1 MNKSSDQDYGTFTFS
16 ITDENNTENTKL
28 NKLVFTTNPKDT
40 FYVKKKGAPV
50 QQPDTKYYMPFNIN
64 IFKQTFL
71 KNSSTTAIND
81 FFIPDLNTF
90 ITNTMKESLT
100 PQTYIKFITTKSLVE
115 QFINEYKVKYPDKKV
130 VQESTARDTIIREIK
145 AQQAEKTIQE
155 ENIDLIKR
163 KYAYKIF
170 IENIYLFLIK
180 VLLTKH
186 GTFIYLD
193 THKEKQAQEAAAA
206 AAAKAAAAV
215 DQEEEP
221 EEYEEEELYNEKK
234 EKPGLHFITYNGE
247 KEQDLKTLKLRLN
260 TFIKEYKK
268 EAQDTPNTLTIDKNI
283 KLELKNNKPSDD
295 ALKKITKE
303 ILYDLFLSN
312 KKNKNE
318 DLIGLSISEN
328 IYHEIVTKEV
338 YENIILHKFFTLPKY
353 NNAELNKKFKEIK
366 AKQVEDAEIKSN
378 EAAKNYENAQAVIK
392 ELETK
397 SEDSKQ
403 KKEFI
408 IELNNAK
415 KKEQQTKAIATE
427 ANKELAAA
435 EGSYGN
441 SMGTDYFIKKIR
453 EGIDKI
459 KNLNSTLKEIIISND
474 TIDEDIIKML
484 RFYFL
489 KKEKETKR
497 KKEIVILITITH
509 DNLKAFDKFKTLIS
523 STPSFED
530 IKKFQ
535 KNLQQQI
542 TNYVNKCQP
551 TEELENK
558 ITEQCETIC
567 TNSNLGMKEK
577 LWCKMCESYIRCV
590 YDQNYTPAAEEQRQ
604 AAAYDAETA
613 KKAAEDAKKAAEAE
627 KKAAEDAKKAA
638 AHLRKITNPEQLPK
652 EVKAIIKLTLPR
664 RLEALRNK
672 TQEELKLFTKAP
684 TIIQGAPVRPSE
696 VNTRDIAR
704 GVTQGVAQEIRVGGR
719 KTISKNKLKQK
730 LNFSIKNGIQRR

>member
-16 ITDENNTENTKL
+16 ITDENNTKNTQL

-40 FYVKKKGAPV
+40 FHIKKRGAPL

-64 IFKQTFL
+64 IFKQTFQ

-81 FFIPDLNTF
+81 FFIPDLNMF

-145 AQQAEKTIQE
+145 EKQANKTIQE
-155 ENIDLIKR
+155 KNIDLIKR

-193 THKEKQAQEAAAA
+193 THTEKQAQEAAAK

-260 TFIKEYKK
+260 TFIKEYNT
-268 EAQDTPNTLTIDKNI
+268 DTPETLTIDGNI
-283 KLELKNNKPSDD
+283 KLELKQNELSKE

-328 IYHEIVTKEV
+328 VYHELVTKEV
-338 YENIILHKFFTLPKY
+338 YENIILHEFYTLPKY
-353 NNAELNKKFKEIK
+353 NMDSLNAKFREIK
-366 AKQVEDAEIKSN
+366 ITKVEEAQKKLEEAEKNLEEAQEKLEDAQK
-378 EAAKNYENAQAVIK
+378 K
-392 ELETK
+392 LETK
-397 SEDSKQ
+397 SEDLKQ
-403 KKEFI
+403 QEAFKIDFNKKKQQVDD
-408 IELNNAK
+408 LAK
-415 KKEQQTKAIATE
+415 KVEILKRDLVATQ
-427 ANKELAAA
+427 K
-435 EGSYGN
+435 SYEN
-441 SMGTDYFIKKIR
+441 SMGTDYFIKKIWK
-453 EGIDKI
+453 GIDEFK
-459 KNLNSTLKEIIISND
+459 KTNSILREIIISDD
-474 TIDEDIIKML
+474 TIEEDIIKML

-497 KKEIVILITITH
+497 KKEIVIFITITPQ
-509 DNLKAFDKFKTLIS
+509 NLKAFDQFKTLLS

-567 TNSNLGMKEK
+567 TKSNLGMKEK

-590 YDQNYTPAAEEQRQ
+590 YDQNYTPAAEVQRQ
-604 AAAYDAETA
+604 AAADEAETAKKAAEAA
-613 KKAAEDAKKAAEAE
+613 KKAAEDAKKT
-627 KKAAEDAKKAA
+627 A

-672 TQEELKLFTKAP
+672 TQEELKQFAQAP
-684 TIIQGAPVRPSE
+684 TIIPGAPVRPSQ
-696 VNTRDIAR
+696 VKPQYIA
-704 GVTQGVAQEIRVGGR
+704 QGVRVGGR

-730 LNFSIKNGIQRR
+730 LNLSIKNGIRRR

>member
-1 MNKSSDQDYGTFTFS
+1 MNKSSNQDYGTFTFS
-16 ITDENNTENTKL
+16 ITDENNTKNTQL

-40 FYVKKKGAPV
+40 FHIKKRGAPL

-64 IFKQTFL
+64 IFKQTFQ

-81 FFIPDLNTF
+81 FFIPDLNMF

-145 AQQAEKTIQE
+145 EKQANKTIQE
-155 ENIDLIKR
+155 KNIDLIKR

-193 THKEKQAQEAAAA
+193 THTEKQAQEAAAK

-260 TFIKEYKK
+260 TFIKEYNT
-268 EAQDTPNTLTIDKNI
+268 DTPETLTIDGNI
-283 KLELKNNKPSDD
+283 KLELKQNELSKE

-328 IYHEIVTKEV
+328 VYHELVTKEV
-338 YENIILHKFFTLPKY
+338 YENIILHEFYTLPKY
-353 NNAELNKKFKEIK
+353 NTDSLNAKFREIK
-366 AKQVEDAEIKSN
+366 ITKVEEAQKNLEEPQKKLEEAQKKLEDAQK
-378 EAAKNYENAQAVIK
+378 K
-392 ELETK
+392 LETK
-397 SEDSKQ
+397 SEDLKQ
-403 KKEFI
+403 QEAFKIDFNKKKQQVDD
-408 IELNNAK
+408 LAK
-415 KKEQQTKAIATE
+415 KVEILKRDLVATQ
-427 ANKELAAA
+427 K
-435 EGSYGN
+435 SYEN
-441 SMGTDYFIKKIR
+441 SMGTDYFIKKFR
-453 EGIDKI
+453 KGIDEFKE
-459 KNLNSTLKEIIISND
+459 KNSILREIIISDD
-474 TIDEDIIKML
+474 TIEEDIIKML

-497 KKEIVILITITH
+497 KKEIVISITITPQ
-509 DNLKAFDKFKTLIS
+509 NLKAFDQFKTLLS

-567 TNSNLGMKEK
+567 TKSNLGMKEK

-590 YDQNYTPAAEEQRQ
+590 YDQNYTPAAEVQRQ
-604 AAAYDAETA
+604 DDAAKAEA
-613 KKAAEDAKKAAEAE
+613 AKKAAEAE

-684 TIIQGAPVRPSE
+684 TIIQGAPVRPSQ
-696 VNTRDIAR
+696 VKPRDIA
-704 GVTQGVAQEIRVGGR
+704 QGVRVGGR

-730 LNFSIKNGIQRR
+730 LNLSIKNGIRRR

>member
-16 ITDENNTENTKL
+16 ITDDNNTKNTQL

-64 IFKQTFL
+64 IFKQTFQ

-81 FFIPDLNTF
+81 FFIPDLNMF

-130 VQESTARDTIIREIK
+130 VQESTQRDKIIENIK
-145 AQQAEKTIQE
+145 AQQEEKTIQE
-155 ENIDLIKR
+155 KNIDLIKR

-193 THKEKQAQEAAAA
+193 THTERQAQEAAAN
-206 AAAKAAAAV
+206 AAAKAAAAA

-247 KEQDLKTLKLRLN
+247 KEQDLKTLKSRLN
-260 TFIKEYKK
+260 TFIKEYNTDKP
-268 EAQDTPNTLTIDKNI
+268 ETLTIDYNI
-283 KLELKNNKPSDD
+283 KLELKQNELSKE

-328 IYHEIVTKEV
+328 VYHELVTKEV
-338 YENIILHKFFTLPKY
+338 YENIILHEFYTLPKY
-353 NNAELNKKFKEIK
+353 NTDRLNAKFREIK
-366 AKQVEDAEIKSN
+366 ITKVE
-378 EAAKNYENAQAVIK
+378 EAQNKLEQPQKKLEEAQNKLEEAQNK
-392 ELETK
+392 LETK
-397 SEDSKQ
+397 SKDLKQ
-403 KKEFI
+403 QVDD
-408 IELNNAK
+408 LAK
-415 KKEQQTKAIATE
+415 KVEILKRDLVATQ
-427 ANKELAAA
+427 K
-435 EGSYGN
+435 SYEN
-441 SMGTDYFIKKIR
+441 SMGTDYFIKKFR
-453 EGIDKI
+453 RGIDEFKE
-459 KNLNSTLKEIIISND
+459 KNSILRDIIISDD
-474 TIDEDIIKML
+474 TIEEDIIKML

-497 KKEIVILITITH
+497 KKEIVISITITPQ
-509 DNLKAFDKFKTLIS
+509 NLKAFDQFKTLLS

-530 IKKFQ
+530 IKNFQ

-567 TNSNLGMKEK
+567 TKSNLGMKEK

-604 AAAYDAETA
+604 DDAAKAEA
-613 KKAAEDAKKAAEAE
+613 AKKAAEAA

-684 TIIQGAPVRPSE
+684 TIIQGAPVRPSQ
-696 VNTRDIAR
+696 VNTRDIA
-704 GVTQGVAQEIRVGGR
+704 QGIAQGIRVGGR

-730 LNFSIKNGIQRR
+730 LNLSIKNGIRRR

>member
-16 ITDENNTENTKL
+16 ITDDNNTKNTQL

-40 FYVKKKGAPV
+40 FYVKKSGAPL

-64 IFKQTFL
+64 IFKQTFQ

-81 FFIPDLNTF
+81 FFIPDLNMF

-130 VQESTARDTIIREIK
+130 VQESTQRDKIIENIK
-145 AQQAEKTIQE
+145 AQQEEKTIQE
-155 ENIDLIKR
+155 KNIDLIKR

-193 THKEKQAQEAAAA
+193 THTERQAQEAAAN
-206 AAAKAAAAV
+206 AAAKAAAAA

-247 KEQDLKTLKLRLN
+247 KEQDLKTLKSRLN
-260 TFIKEYKK
+260 TFIKEYNTDKP
-268 EAQDTPNTLTIDKNI
+268 ETLTIDYNI
-283 KLELKNNKPSDD
+283 KLELKQNELSKE

-328 IYHEIVTKEV
+328 VYHELVTKEV
-338 YENIILHKFFTLPKY
+338 YENIILHEFYTLPKY
-353 NNAELNKKFKEIK
+353 NTDRLNAKFREIK
-366 AKQVEDAEIKSN
+366 ITKVE
-378 EAAKNYENAQAVIK
+378 EAQNKLEQPQKKLEEAQNKLEEAQNK
-392 ELETK
+392 LETK
-397 SEDSKQ
+397 SKDLKQ
-403 KKEFI
+403 QVDD
-408 IELNNAK
+408 LAK
-415 KKEQQTKAIATE
+415 KVEILKRDLVATQ
-427 ANKELAAA
+427 K
-435 EGSYGN
+435 SYEN
-441 SMGTDYFIKKIR
+441 SMGTDYFIKKFR
-453 EGIDKI
+453 RGIDEFKE
-459 KNLNSTLKEIIISND
+459 KNSILRDIIISDD
-474 TIDEDIIKML
+474 TIEEDIIKML

-497 KKEIVILITITH
+497 KKEIVISITITPQ
-509 DNLKAFDKFKTLIS
+509 NLKAFDQFKTLLS

-530 IKKFQ
+530 IKNFQ

-567 TNSNLGMKEK
+567 TKSNLGMKEK

-604 AAAYDAETA
+604 DDAAKAEA
-613 KKAAEDAKKAAEAE
+613 AKKAAEAA

-684 TIIQGAPVRPSE
+684 TIIQGAPVRPSQ
-696 VNTRDIAR
+696 VNTRDIA
-704 GVTQGVAQEIRVGGR
+704 QGIAQGIRVGGR

-730 LNFSIKNGIQRR
+730 LNLSIKNGIRRR

>member
-16 ITDENNTENTKL
+16 ITDENNTKNTQL

-71 KNSSTTAIND
+71 KNSSTTAINE

-130 VQESTARDTIIREIK
+130 VQESTQRDEIIVKIK
-145 AQQAEKTIQE
+145 EQADNKTEE

-193 THKEKQAQEAAAA
+193 THKEKQAQEAADKAAKKNPAA
-206 AAAKAAAAV
+206 AA

-221 EEYEEEELYNEKK
+221 EEYEEEEIYNEKK

-247 KEQDLKTLKLRLN
+247 KEPDLKTLKLRLN

-268 EAQDTPNTLTIDKNI
+268 EVQDTPNTLIIDGNI

-295 ALKKITKE
+295 ALKKITKA

-338 YENIILHKFFTLPKY
+338 YENIILHDFFKLPKY
-353 NNAELNKKFKEIK
+353 DKAKLNEKFREIK
-366 AKQVEDAEIKSN
+366 AKQVEDAKQKLIN
-378 EAAKNYENAQAVIK
+378 ATTNYEEAQAESK
-392 ELETK
+392 KLESDSETTK
-397 SEDSKQ
+397 Q
-403 KKEFI
+403 TKEFI
-408 IELNNAK
+408 TNLNNAK
-415 KKEQQTKAIATE
+415 KKEQQAKSIYDALG
-427 ANKELAAA
+427 KELGAV

-441 SMGTDYFIKKIR
+441 SMDDDYFIKKIR
-453 EGIDKI
+453 KGIEDFK
-459 KNLNSTLKEIIISND
+459 KSNSILREIIISDD

-497 KKEIVILITITH
+497 KKEIVILITITP
-509 DNLKAFDKFKTLIS
+509 DNLKAFDKFKTLFS

-530 IKKFQ
+530 IKNFQ

-542 TNYVNKCQP
+542 TNYVSKCQP
-551 TEELENK
+551 TEDLENK

-567 TNSNLGMKEK
+567 TKSNLGMKEK

-590 YDQNYTPAAEEQRQ
+590 YDQNYTPASEL
-604 AAAYDAETA
+604 DAEA
-613 KKAAEDAKKAAEAE
+613 AEKAAEDAKKIAEAAI
-627 KKAAEDAKKAA
+627 KTAEDAKKAA
-638 AHLRKITNPEQLPK
+638 AHVRKITNPEQLPK
-652 EVKAIIKLTLPR
+652 EVKAIIKLTSPR

-672 TQEELKLFTKAP
+672 TQEELKQFAQAP
-684 TIIQGAPVRPSE
+684 TNIPGAPVRPSQ
-696 VNTRDIAR
+696 VNTRDIA
-704 GVTQGVAQEIRVGGR
+704 QGVRVGGR

-730 LNFSIKNGIQRR
+730 LNLSIKNGIRRR